1 MATAARLRGISDRD
15 HRHNLAKKKSS
26 KKHEERSSMRNG
38 FFRLATGAALAIAL
52 TASSA
57 YAQKK
62 YDTGATDTEI
72 KIGQTVPFSGPASA
86 YATIGKAQAA
96 YFKMINDQGGI
107 NGRKINL
114 IQYDDAYSPPKA
126 VEQVRKLVE
135 SDEVLLT
142 FQIIGTPSNAA
153 VQKYLN
159 AKKVPQL
166 FAATGASKFT
176 DPKNFPW
183 TMGFNPNYFVEGRI
197 YGQYILKNYPSAKV
211 GILYQNDDLGK
222 DYLNGIKAGLG
233 DKAATMIVAEA
244 SYEVSD
250 PTIDSQILKLKSAG
264 TDLFF
269 SASTPKFAAQAI
281 KKNFELDWHPVHI
294 LDINATSVGATMQ
307 PAGLEASKGV
317 ISVNYGK
324 DPLDPSWKDDAGMK
338 KYFDFMA
345 KYYPEG
351 DKNSIFNTYGYS
363 TSQMLVQVLKQC
375 GDDLTRENV
384 MKQATSLKNVVIDLA
399 LPGVVGN
406 TSPTDYRVNKQLQM
420 MKFNGERWELFGP
433 ILEDTGAAG

>member
-1 MATAARLRGISDRD
+1 MEE
-15 HRHNLAKKKSS
+15 SS
-26 KKHEERSSMRNG
+26 NMRNG
-38 FFRLATGAALAIAL
+38 IFHLVAGTAVAIAL

-57 YAQKK
+57 SAQKK

-96 YFKMINDQGGI
+96 YFNMINDQGGV

-114 IQYDDAYSPPKA
+114 IQYDDAYSPPKT

-135 SDEVLLT
+135 SDDVLLT
-142 FQIIGTPSNAA
+142 FQLIGTASNAA

-159 AKKVPQL
+159 QKKVPQL

-183 TMGFNPNYFVEGRI
+183 TLGFNPNYFVEGRI
-197 YGQYILKNYPSAKV
+197 YGQYILKEYPNAKV
-211 GILYQNDDLGK
+211 GVLYQNDDLGK

-233 DKAATMIVAEA
+233 NKAATMVVAEA
-244 SYEVSD
+244 SYELSD

-264 TDLFF
+264 ADLFF

-281 KKNFELDWHPVHI
+281 KKNAELGWKPVHI
-294 LDINATSVGATMQ
+294 LDINATSVGAVMQ

-324 DPLDPSWKDDAGMK
+324 DPLDPTWKDDAGMK

-345 KYYPEG
+345 KYFPEG
-351 DKNSIFNTYGYS
+351 DKNSSFNAYGFS
-363 TSQMLVQVLKQC
+363 TAQLMVHVLKQC

-384 MKQATSLKNVVIDLA
+384 LKQATNLKNVQLDLA
-399 LPGVVGN
+399 LPGILGN
-406 TSPTDYRVNKQLQM
+406 TTPNDYRVNKQLQM

-433 ILEDTGAAG
+433 IIEDTGAAG

>member
-1 MATAARLRGISDRD
+1 
-15 HRHNLAKKKSS
+15 
-26 KKHEERSSMRNG
+26 MRNG

>member
-1 MATAARLRGISDRD
+1 
-15 HRHNLAKKKSS
+15 
-26 KKHEERSSMRNG
+26 MRNG
-38 FFRLATGAALAIAL
+38 FFHLATGTALAIAL
-52 TASSA
+52 AASPA
-57 YAQKK
+57 LAQKK

-86 YATIGKAQAA
+86 YAGIGKTQAA
-96 YFKMINDQGGI
+96 YLKMINDQGGI
-107 NGRKINL
+107 NGRKLNL
-114 IQYDDAYSPPKA
+114 IQYDDSYSPPKA

-135 SDEVLLT
+135 GDEVLLT

-183 TMGFNPNYFVEGRI
+183 TLAFNPNYFVEGRI
-197 YGQYILKNYPSAKV
+197 YGQFILKEYPNAKV
-211 GILYQNDDLGK
+211 GVLYQNDDLGR

-233 DKAATMIVAEA
+233 NKAATMIVAEA

-250 PTIDSQILKLKSAG
+250 PTVDSQILKLKSAG
-264 TDLFF
+264 VDLLF
-269 SASTPKFAAQAI
+269 SASTPKFAAQTI
-281 KKNFELDWHPVHI
+281 KKNAELGWKPVHI
-294 LDINATSVGATMQ
+294 LDINATSVGAVMQ

-324 DPLDPSWKDDAGMK
+324 DPLDPTWKDDPGMK
-338 KYFDFMA
+338 RYFDFMA

-351 DKNSIFNTYGYS
+351 DRNSSFNTYGYG
-363 TSQMLVQVLKQC
+363 TAQLMVHVLKQC

-384 MKQATSLKNVVIDLA
+384 LRRATNIKDFQADLA
-399 LPGVVGN
+399 LPGMTAN
-406 TSPTDYRVNKQLQM
+406 TTPNDYRVNKQLQM
-420 MKFNGERWELFGP
+420 MRFNGERWELFGP
-433 ILEDTGAAG
+433 IMEDTGAAG